1 MKRVA
6 QLGIF
11 WIVDGEI
18 VAFKEPASKVKSVNS
33 VKDSDFTH
41 DGLWSEVQRSRSGL
55 EDKEYWQIPRGRV
68 VYREREG
75 EYMAFMP
82 TALTKDSR
90 LLGQLAKVFSLGAS
104 RVRAIGDLHYD
115 PPSDELFD
123 D

>member
-1 MKRVA
+1 MKRAA

-33 VKDSDFTH
+33 VKDSEFAH
-41 DGLWSEVQRSRSGL
+41 DSLWPKVQRSCSGL

-68 VYREREG
+68 VYRDPKRE
-75 EYMAFMP
+75 YVVFMP
-82 TALTKDSR
+82 TMLLKDR
-90 LLGQLAKVFSLGAS
+90 GLLVGISKAFGLGAS
-104 RVRAIGDLHYD
+104 RVCALGDLHYD